1 MSFNSNTS
9 IKLST
14 LPSILSVNEIVMNET
29 GCFGTGIYNGLECCK
44 KQEFNEYHIS
54 YRLLANMPISVIGV
68 ITNII
73 NIIVFS
79 DYQMRIQLV
88 NHFLLVLSISDLFLL
103 ICNFFF
109 LIFPVCATMIND
121 PLLNYIYPSILRY
134 GYPLALTAQTCGVYM
149 TVLVSVHRFMGVCYP
164 FRAKRYVNITPVRIA
179 IISAIAF
186 SFGVNIPTWGELYV
200 DFCVEPFQETVLFAR
215 QIQLSNY
222 MENPYYKLFYKVI
235 CYTLTM
241 FILPFGTLIF
251 VNSKII
257 LALKQS
263 NNLRSKHGLKN
274 ENEKNGPIKYQSQ
287 FKLLKSIKYSDV
299 LSSLNLRSSSNGFK
313 LPRSFLK
320 TQFTNSVRDRSV
332 TLMLLAIVAMFLGC
346 NGLAFCNNFV
356 EILVDMSGDNGKVRE
371 ETFAKSVEISNI
383 LISLNSASSIVIYI
397 IFSSKFRQTL
407 KIYFGLAKRPE
418 NVTKRPNVVAITTA
432 LACQKALELSIIPNE
447 IDNNHDKNKNVKIKK
462 QKNNEIQLKKKEI
475 NNKKNDNKSCIIE
488 DDEKKALLDV
498 VNNKNNLSYSI
509 TLNDKNNKK
518 LPINSVSQYT
528 EVTHTEAV

>member
-1 MSFNSNTS
+1 MAYSSDVTTS
-9 IKLST
+9 IPILSST
-14 LPSILSVNEIVMNET
+14 LSLGGIVMNNT
-29 GCFGTGIYNGLECCK
+29 SCFGTGIYSGLECCK

-54 YRLLANMPISVIGV
+54 YRLLANMPVSVLGV

-73 NIIVFS
+73 NIIVFA
-79 DYQMRIQLV
+79 DFQMRTQLV

-179 IISAIAF
+179 IVSAIAF
-186 SFGVNIPTWGELYV
+186 SIGVNIPIWGELYV
-200 DFCVEPFQETVLFAR
+200 DFCVEPHEGSVLFAR
-215 QIQLSNY
+215 QIQLSTY
-222 MENPYYKLFYKVI
+222 MENQYYKLFYKVI

-241 FILPFGTLIF
+241 FIFPFGTLIF

-263 NNLRSKHGLKN
+263 TNLRSKHGLKT
-274 ENEKNGPIKYQSQ
+274 ESVRSDPTKYQSQ
-287 FKLLKSIKYSDV
+287 FKLLRNFKYGDV
-299 LSSLNLRSSSNGFK
+299 LSSLNIRGNTNAFK
-313 LPRSFLK
+313 IPRSFLK

-356 EILVDMSGDNGKVRE
+356 EILVDMSGDTGKMRQ

-407 KIYFGLAKRPE
+407 KIYLGLAKRPE
-418 NVTKRPNVVAITTA
+418 NVNKRPNVVAITTA
-432 LACQKALELSIIPNE
+432 LACHRALELSILPNE
-447 IDNNHDKNKNVKIKK
+447 IDSSHE
-462 QKNNEIQLKKKEI
+462 KNNGGLEDKKKCNKEQVRRII
-475 NNKKNDNKSCIIE
+475 NNKNEVKDIGIE
-488 DDEKKALLDV
+488 NDEKKALLNSNKKDEQYLNKRGE
-498 VNNKNNLSYSI
+498 NNKGINLSMPKNSI
-509 TLNDKNNKK
+509 
-518 LPINSVSQYT
+518 SQYT
-528 EVTHTEAV
+528 QVTSAEAE

>member
-9 IKLST
+9 IKFSTIPNT
-14 LPSILSVNEIVMNET
+14 LPVNGIIMNET
-29 GCFGTGIYNGLECCK
+29 SCFGTGIYNGFECCK

-54 YRLLANMPISVIGV
+54 YRLLANMPI
-68 ITNII
+68 N
-73 NIIVFS
+73 
-79 DYQMRIQLV
+79 YQMRIQLV

-121 PLLNYIYPSILRY
+121 PLLNYTYPSILRY

-200 DFCVEPFQETVLFAR
+200 DFCIEPFQETVLFSR
-215 QIQLSNY
+215 QIKLSTY

-257 LALKQS
+257 MALKKS

-274 ENEKNGPIKYQSQ
+274 ESVKSDPAKYQSQ
-287 FKLLKSIKYSDV
+287 FKLLKNMKYSDV
-299 LSSLNLRSSSNGFK
+299 LNSLNIRSNTNGFK

-356 EILVDMSGDNGKVRE
+356 EILVDMSGDMGKMRE

-397 IFSSKFRQTL
+397 IFSSKFRHTL

-418 NVTKRPNVVAITTA
+418 SVAKRPNVVAITTA
-432 LACQKALELSIIPNE
+432 LACQRALELSIIPNE
-447 IDNNHDKNKNVKIKK
+447 IDSNHDANKNTQTNNPKN
-462 QKNNEIQLKKKEI
+462 NNEIKQQKKEI
-475 NNKKNDNKSCIIE
+475 INKKNELKNCEIE

-498 VNNKNNLSYSI
+498 VSDENNLSYLKN
-509 TLNDKNNKK
+509 LNDKNNKRM
-518 LPINSVSQYT
+518 PVNSISQYT
-528 EVTHTEAV
+528 EVTNAEAD

>member
-1 MSFNSNTS
+1 
-9 IKLST
+9 
-14 LPSILSVNEIVMNET
+14 
-29 GCFGTGIYNGLECCK
+29 
-44 KQEFNEYHIS
+44 
-54 YRLLANMPISVIGV
+54 
-68 ITNII
+68 
-73 NIIVFS
+73 
-79 DYQMRIQLV
+79 
-88 NHFLLVLSISDLFLL
+88 
-103 ICNFFF
+103 
-109 LIFPVCATMIND
+109 MIND

-186 SFGVNIPTWGELYV
+186 SFGVNIPVWGEIYI
-200 DFCVEPFQETVLFAR
+200 DFCIEQFGKSIVFAR
-215 QIQLSNY
+215 QIQLSAY
-222 MENPYYKLFYKVI
+222 MGNPYYKLFYKVI

-274 ENEKNGPIKYQSQ
+274 ESVKTDPSRCASQ
-287 FKLLKSIKYSDV
+287 LKSLKNMKYSDV
-299 LSSLNLRSSSNGFK
+299 LNSLNIRSNNNGFRIPK
-313 LPRSFLK
+313 SFLR

-356 EILVDMSGDNGKVRE
+356 EILVDMSGDLGKTRE

-397 IFSSKFRQTL
+397 IFSSKFRHTL
-407 KIYFGLAKRPE
+407 KIYLGLAKRPE
-418 NVTKRPNVVAITTA
+418 NVVKRPNVVAITTA

-447 IDNNHDKNKNVKIKK
+447 IDNNHDGNKNAEISHPKNKEIHR
-462 QKNNEIQLKKKEI
+462 KNKELI
-475 NNKKNDNKSCIIE
+475 NNTSIGKVSDAE
-488 DDEKKALLDV
+488 DDEKKALLG
-498 VNNKNNLSYSI
+498 NTTRGNKLSYSNNGN
-509 TLNDKNNKK
+509 TNKK
-518 LPINSVSQYT
+518 KPINSLYQLT
-528 EVTHTEAV
+528 ETTNEEDN